1 MNLKDILIENL
12 LNEFGKGN
20 TYDYTLGAMGKNC
33 EMFSIYKFVTDGKET
48 DGTKYNFNVI
58 VEYVK
63 KSSFQEGSGIDV
75 SFTTDEK
82 KMKTLNVGLKEL
94 IKIMS
99 TVSKIVVDHVK
110 ECSKEGIP
118 FNYMKFFPVKDT
130 KETEKYGIDSVSTR
144 EKMYKRVIRQYLPNA
159 KFSQS
164 GMDVVATFD
173 LKDLK

>member
-110 ECSKEGIP
+110 ECYKEGIP
-118 FNYMKFFPVKDT
+118 FNYMKFFPVKGT
-130 KETEKYGIDSVSTR
+130 TNLLLRVST
-144 EKMYKRVIRQYLPNA
+144 VT
-159 KFSQS
+159 FSYPGYAHPFRGGTNTRS
-164 GMDVVATFD
+164 WLGSTRICST
-173 LKDLK
+173 LKDN